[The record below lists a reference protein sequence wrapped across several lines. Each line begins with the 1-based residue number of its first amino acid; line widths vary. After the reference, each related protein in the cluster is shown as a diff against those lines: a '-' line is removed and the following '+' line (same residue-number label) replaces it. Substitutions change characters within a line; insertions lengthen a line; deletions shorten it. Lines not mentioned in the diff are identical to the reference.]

1 MGGNKKTH
9 ARASLQ
15 SKGRKDND
23 RGKTIQEILDGI
35 FQNKQHIKNIAGVRD
50 FWHSVSMVVLITLI
64 SHSQKSPGISPVPQN
79 TPGDW

>member
-1 MGGNKKTH
+1 MGGNRKTH

-35 FQNKQHIKNIAGVRD
+35 SQNKQHFKNIAGVRE
-50 FWHSVSMVVLITLI
+50 FWHSVFIVTLIALI
-64 SHSQKSPGISPVPQN
+64 SHS
-79 TPGDW
+79 